1 MLNSIKNIS
10 RLSEKTSSRSASSI
24 IAPAS
29 TARTTGSARSSHR
42 LSRFHR
48 SINPDRVFGTKV
60 LGAKSR
66 SGWCAHLGPGGFE
79 TDLVR
84 ARNPMPD
91 WPWMLGESAGSAR
104 SDDLPSQ
111 GRRYHD
117 YAQCAPAIRRAGRRA
132 IKPAFRGGG
141 AAADRNDRS

>member
-1 MLNSIKNIS
+1 MVYHNDGGAPDNTAYFKRMLNSIKNIS

-29 TARTTGSARSSHR
+29 AARTTGSARSSHR

-66 SGWCAHLGPGGFE
+66 SGWCAHLGRPMTVGGDRRI
-79 TDLVR
+79 TCAKSD
-84 ARNPMPD
+84 ARLAVD
-91 WPWMLGESAGSAR
+91 VGESAGSA
-104 SDDLPSQ
+104 PV
-111 GRRYHD
+111 G
-117 YAQCAPAIRRAGRRA
+117 
-132 IKPAFRGGG
+132 
-141 AAADRNDRS
+141 